1 MVFKK
6 ASSKGPRRLEKFP
19 DEKAAYFRNFHK
31 VGNRFLCRYE
41 AGEENLSQSDIL
53 ILLSF
58 NRSEFDRNISYFCQ
72 TLSFHKMNSKTVPVS
87 YCRSKRECV

>member
-31 VGNRFLCRYE
+31 VSYGLWNLWGITGPLATTVETFLLIDKICRGHN
-41 AGEENLSQSDIL
+41 AWLG
-53 ILLSF
+53 
-58 NRSEFDRNISYFCQ
+58 
-72 TLSFHKMNSKTVPVS
+72 
-87 YCRSKRECV
+87 